1 MGTDSTSAT
10 VASLA
15 DGATA
20 PAGAVATSGASAG
33 RHEPPAATSRGGRA
47 GGIGEGGD
55 EGTPGSG
62 GPGGGATSRRGLA
75 RHPLAYGH
83 EALVLGG
90 RVPDSGA
97 SSTFTS
103 ARDRCDGYA
112 PPRQG

>member
-33 RHEPPAATSRGGRA
+33 RHEPPAATSRRRRTRV
-47 GGIGEGGD
+47 IVERCD
-55 EGTPGSG
+55 EDTPWSG
-62 GPGGGATSRRGLA
+62 LPGGVATSRRGLA

-90 RVPDSGA
+90 RVPGSGA